1 MVITNYDRIA
11 CMYLIARQAKFGYKN
26 VMGDIQSK
34 TIAKTIA
41 LCNQSYF
48 VVNLKIKLFN

>member
-1 MVITNYDRIA
+1 
-11 CMYLIARQAKFGYKN
+11 MYLIARQAKFGYKN

-48 VVNLKIKLFN
+48 VVNLKIKLFT

>member
-1 MVITNYDRIA
+1 
-11 CMYLIARQAKFGYKN
+11 MYLIARQAKFGYKN

-41 LCNQSYF
+41 GGVGFSILISPLGY
-48 VVNLKIKLFN
+48 LKRGRR